1 MVAHK
6 QLLEKI
12 EAALDESRPYLKN
25 DEGDVEIVELTKDMV
40 LKIRLVG
47 ACGTCPQNY
56 ITFKTGIETAIK
68 QAVPEVTK
76 IIPLNFFPENETL

>member
-1 MVAHK
+1 MAAHK

-12 EAALDESRPYLKN
+12 EAALDETRPYLKN

-68 QAVPEVTK
+68 QAVPEITK
-76 IIPLNFFPENETL
+76 IIPLNFFPENETI